1 MQKWQ
6 QWETA
11 SEAECGIAVE
21 REAVMRLLAERAQL
35 STSDVDEA
43 TIRLGISRGVLYKL
57 LRRYKQRPQTSS
69 LLPWKRGRD
78 NSLTF
83 LNPTRESLLTS
94 CIKDS
99 ALRRRKQD
107 RWPYTPYQG
116 HTVRFRFTYSDA
128 LAVCDLSAV
137 HRQSAS
143 QSSI

>member
-1 MQKWQ
+1 MQNWQ
-6 QWETA
+6 QWETT
-11 SEAECGIAVE
+11 SEADWGIAVE
-21 REAVMRLLAERAQL
+21 REVGMRLLAERAQL
-35 STSDVDEA
+35 STSDADEA

-83 LNPTRESLLTS
+83 LNPIRESLLTS

-99 ALRRRKQD
+99 LRRKQD

-128 LAVCDLSAV
+128 FAVCDLSAI

>member
-1 MQKWQ
+1 
-6 QWETA
+6 
-11 SEAECGIAVE
+11 
-21 REAVMRLLAERAQL
+21 MRLLAERAQL